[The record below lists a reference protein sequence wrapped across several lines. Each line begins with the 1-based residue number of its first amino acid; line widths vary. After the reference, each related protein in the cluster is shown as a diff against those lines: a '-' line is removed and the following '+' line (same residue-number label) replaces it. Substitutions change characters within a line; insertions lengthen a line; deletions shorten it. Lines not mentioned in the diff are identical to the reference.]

1 MYCAVKIKQKTQR
14 LFDKF
19 SDFLKSLSCLWMVKF
34 TTPTIYIS
42 IKILLQEHLREI
54 LQKKQIIFNIQK
66 KGTIALLRKLKNENL
81 RIKKV
86 KTCVKSWRL
95 IA

>member
-1 MYCAVKIKQKTQR
+1 
-14 LFDKF
+14 
-19 SDFLKSLSCLWMVKF
+19 MVKF

-66 KGTIALLRKLKNENL
+66 KGIIALLRKLKNENL

-86 KTCVKSWRL
+86 KTCVKS
-95 IA
+95 